1 MIDLLYLCFILIM
14 TMHLLLFNEATK
26 MYYCNRMY
34 VILKEA
40 KREKREEAGPKNKKK
55 IKKNKKK

>member
-40 KREKREEAGPKNKKK
+40 KREKREEAGPKKKK
-55 IKKNKKK
+55 